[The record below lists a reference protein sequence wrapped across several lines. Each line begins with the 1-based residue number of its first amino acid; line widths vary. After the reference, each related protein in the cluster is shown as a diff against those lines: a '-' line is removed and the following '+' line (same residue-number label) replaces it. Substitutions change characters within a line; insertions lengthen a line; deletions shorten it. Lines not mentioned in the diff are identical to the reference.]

1 MWFVPNTVIGA
12 EGTAHPQENSAIY
25 ASFKLGNSISRQKLY
40 NYEHFFFLKSK
51 SGLPVSPTSKPC
63 LKDYAHNLTKYEI

>member
-25 ASFKLGNSISRQKLY
+25 ASFKLENSISRQKLY
-40 NYEHFFFLKSK
+40 NYKHFFFLKTGNFAIS
-51 SGLPVSPTSKPC
+51 LVSLS
-63 LKDYAHNLTKYEI
+63 LLQANRA